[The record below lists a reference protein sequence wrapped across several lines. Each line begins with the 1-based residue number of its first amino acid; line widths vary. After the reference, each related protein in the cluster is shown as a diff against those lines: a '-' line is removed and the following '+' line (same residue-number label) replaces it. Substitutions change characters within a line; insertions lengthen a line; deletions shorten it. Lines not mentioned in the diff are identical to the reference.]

1 MQARTP
7 NRQEQRLLELEGSS
21 VPVLMARQLTYSQHN
36 HPLELTD
43 QAYRGD
49 RYQFRAAIA

>member
-1 MQARTP
+1 
-7 NRQEQRLLELEGSS
+7 
-21 VPVLMARQLTYSQHN
+21 MARQLTYSQHG

-49 RYQFRAAIA
+49 RYQFRAVIT